1 MSLILNIESSTTNC
15 SVSIAKNGV
24 CIALQEVNEGFSHSE
39 NLIVFVDNLLKDT
52 ETNVKDL
59 NAIAVSAGPG
69 SYTGLRIG
77 VSSAKGLCFGLDTPL
92 IAIDSLSIMTK
103 QVLQTSEIN
112 SGDLLIPMFDARR
125 MEIYTAVFDTNLK
138 YIEPISAKIII
149 ETSFIEYDNGNKVYY
164 FGDGSNKC
172 KEYFKRFKNFCHI
185 DNLYPSSKYMSE
197 LSYLKFLDKKFED
210 VAYFEPNYLK
220 DFYTK
225 AKPID

>member
-24 CIALQEVNEGFSHSE
+24 CVALQEVNEGFSHSE
-39 NLIVFVDNLLKDT
+39 NLMVFVDNLLKDT

-185 DNLYPSSKYMSE
+185 DNQYPSSKYMAE
-197 LSYLKFLDKKFED
+197 LSYIKFLDKKFED